1 MRPRRIF
8 GDPFSSPIPSWG
20 DVPEADDEAVLMA
33 LWRQRRSQLSEDYD
47 GPCSEIH
54 EEELIEIRRKYSIPP
69 SVELTC
75 PTEFELVSCLVS
87 FAGEALVRLAMEVP
101 RRFRWVTFSE
111 ALRHSRVWG
120 ETIFSSFLLF
130 DPLSELLLLVC
141 FFSRNVLRL
150 SISSVYDEYHKAKT
164 WRRHP
169 LSPPISRAGYA
180 MFPAGGSSFFPTT
193 VSTGSCNGGLIG
205 PRQCLRTRAP
215 ARWELMKEW
224 LEKNVGHW
232 NPEEEYHR
240 YLLVVGVLNLSG
252 DLEILVFGRVPPSLD
267 RLLPN
272 ASWID
277 VVGRVKPEG
286 NP

>member
-1 MRPRRIF
+1 
-8 GDPFSSPIPSWG
+8 
-20 DVPEADDEAVLMA
+20 
-33 LWRQRRSQLSEDYD
+33 
-47 GPCSEIH
+47 
-54 EEELIEIRRKYSIPP
+54 
-69 SVELTC
+69 
-75 PTEFELVSCLVS
+75 
-87 FAGEALVRLAMEVP
+87 MEVP

-141 FFSRNVLRL
+141 FFSRTVLRL

-205 PRQCLRTRAP
+205 PRQCLVRGD
-215 ARWELMKEW
+215 
-224 LEKNVGHW
+224 N
-232 NPEEEYHR
+232 HR
-240 YLLVVGVLNLSG
+240 LQDEVL
-252 DLEILVFGRVPPSLD
+252 SLWGQIHD
-267 RLLPN
+267 MM
-272 ASWID
+272 IQ
-277 VVGRVKPEG
+277 
-286 NP
+286 